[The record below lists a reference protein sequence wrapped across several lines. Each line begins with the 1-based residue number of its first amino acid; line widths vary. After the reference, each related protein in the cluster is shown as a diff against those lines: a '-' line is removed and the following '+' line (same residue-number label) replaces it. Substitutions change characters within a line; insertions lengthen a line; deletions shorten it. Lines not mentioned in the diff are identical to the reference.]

1 MVNKISVIELTS
13 REINRYLKKHEKRKC
28 ICDERRKLFKG
39 DKCMMRPRGVPW
51 REKAEQFRTAS
62 SSRIF
67 VEERSMQR
75 EGLLEQEMMR
85 GAGEEFPELR
95 METSKGKI
103 ASMGRSL
110 DVLGL

>member
-13 REINRYLKKHEKRKC
+13 REINRYLKKHEKGKC

-85 GAGEEFPELR
+85 GGGEFPELR

>member
-1 MVNKISVIELTS
+1 MVNKTSVIELTS

-28 ICDERRKLFKG
+28 ICDERWKLFKG

-51 REKAEQFRTAS
+51 REKAEQFRTAA

-67 VEERSMQR
+67 VEERSMQQ
-75 EGLLEQEMMR
+75 EGLLEQEMMW
-85 GAGEEFPELR
+85 GGGEFPELR
-95 METSKGKI
+95 MGTSKGKI
-103 ASMGRSL
+103 ASRGRSL